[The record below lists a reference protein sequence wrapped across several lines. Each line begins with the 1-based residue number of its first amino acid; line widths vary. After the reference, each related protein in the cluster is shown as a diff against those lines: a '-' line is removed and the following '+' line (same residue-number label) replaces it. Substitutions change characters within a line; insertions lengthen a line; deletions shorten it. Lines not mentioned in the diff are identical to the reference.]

1 LLVAVVEVEQ
11 AVVVEEPED
20 IELLVY
26 FQFVEQQHI
35 QLQ

>member
-1 LLVAVVEVEQ
+1 VEVEVDPIKVE
-11 AVVVEEPED
+11 VVVQEV
-20 IELLVY
+20 LGFLVH